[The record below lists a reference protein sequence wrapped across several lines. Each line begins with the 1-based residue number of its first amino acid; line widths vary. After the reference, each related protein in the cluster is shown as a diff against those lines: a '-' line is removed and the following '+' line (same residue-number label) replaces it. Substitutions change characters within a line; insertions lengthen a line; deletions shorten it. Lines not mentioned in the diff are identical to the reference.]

1 MFYLLSIFFY
11 IAIVNSID
19 VHYVNTI
26 ESSNSGFGKSVDM
39 YNNTLVIGTVGR
51 YSNTGNY
58 ATIYQKKENTWDITN
73 NVEMSENG
81 WFGYDVSIN
90 AKYCAVGGYAAD
102 KVYMYKK
109 NDENVY
115 TSQLQQ
121 TLKQTSTHEYGKSVS
136 LSENYIIVGAP
147 NNHAYIYQLQ
157 DDTYNLV
164 RSITEYTS
172 ETLFGISVDITD
184 EYAVVGSNTKAFLF
198 VNNENSWSRVVE
210 FDGYT
215 DQTNFGHKVALTNE
229 YFVVSAYGSRKV
241 FIFDKLDNGSWN
253 KDAFVAIDQYT
264 SESDFGYSL
273 SIYNQMLL
281 VGARGANRAYL
292 FDNIQNVSNV
302 FVIDDFDDQ
311 TGFGND
317 VVLSDTDI
325 AIASSTQSKVYLFTI
340 GYDPPTSSPTPIP
353 TQNPTMLPT
362 VYPTQIPTIFPTV
375 YPTQIPTI
383 VTEKYVFSSA
393 PTSSPT
399 TSIAIHNLTN
409 NDGMTN
415 YMVIMGISLALV
427 TTIILSMFYIIYKYK
442 KYKSVNVEE
451 ILLPPDNF
459 TSVYNM
465 EHEGWNKTVH
475 PIHLQYDSDEESQT
489 IAPIHE
495 KYKQTA
501 LLPV

>member
-1 MFYLLSIFFY
+1 M
-11 IAIVNSID
+11 
-19 VHYVNTI
+19 
-26 ESSNSGFGKSVDM
+26 
-39 YNNTLVIGTVGR
+39 
-51 YSNTGNY
+51 
-58 ATIYQKKENTWDITN
+58 
-73 NVEMSENG
+73 
-81 WFGYDVSIN
+81 
-90 AKYCAVGGYAAD
+90 
-102 KVYMYKK
+102 
-109 NDENVY
+109 
-115 TSQLQQ
+115 
-121 TLKQTSTHEYGKSVS
+121 
-136 LSENYIIVGAP
+136 
-147 NNHAYIYQLQ
+147 
-157 DDTYNLV
+157 
-164 RSITEYTS
+164 
-172 ETLFGISVDITD
+172 
-184 EYAVVGSNTKAFLF
+184 
-198 VNNENSWSRVVE
+198 
-210 FDGYT
+210 
-215 DQTNFGHKVALTNE
+215 
-229 YFVVSAYGSRKV
+229 VSAYGSRKV
-241 FIFDKLDNGSWN
+241 FIFDKLDNGSWS

-302 FVIDDFDDQ
+302 FVIDDFEDH

-317 VVLSDTDI
+317 VVLSNTDI
-325 AIASSTQSKVYLFTI
+325 AIASSIQSKVYLFTI

-362 VYPTQIPTIFPTV
+362 VNPTQIPTIFPTV

-465 EHEGWNKTVH
+465 EREGWNKTVH

>member
-121 TLKQTSTHEYGKSVS
+121 TLKQTNTHEYGKAVS
-136 LSENYIIVGAP
+136 LSENYMIVGAP

-157 DDTYNLV
+157 DETYNLV

-229 YFVVSAYGSRKV
+229 YLVVSAYGSRKV
-241 FIFDKLDNGSWN
+241 FIFDKLDNGSWS

-302 FVIDDFDDQ
+302 FVIDDFEDH

-317 VVLSDTDI
+317 VVLSNTDI
-325 AIASSTQSKVYLFTI
+325 AIASSIQSKVYLFTI

-362 VYPTQIPTIFPTV
+362 VNPTQIPTIFPTV

-465 EHEGWNKTVH
+465 EREGWNKTVH

>member
-11 IAIVNSID
+11 IVIVDSID

-39 YNNTLVIGTVGR
+39 YNNTLVVGTVGR

-58 ATIYQKKENTWDITN
+58 ATIYQKKETTWDITN
-73 NVEMSENG
+73 NVQMSENG

-90 AKYCAVGGYAAD
+90 TKYCAVGGYAAD
-102 KVYMYKK
+102 MVYIYKK

-136 LSENYIIVGAP
+136 LSENYMIVGAP

-164 RSITEYTS
+164 RSISEYTS
-172 ETLFGISVDITD
+172 ESLFGASVDITD

-198 VNNENSWSRVVE
+198 VNNENSWNNVVE
-210 FDGYT
+210 FDGYM
-215 DQTNFGHKVALTNE
+215 DQSNFGHKVALTND
-229 YFVVSAYGSRKV
+229 YLVISAYGAKKV
-241 FIFDKLDNGSWN
+241 FIFDKLDNDSWN
-253 KDAFVAIDQYT
+253 KDAFVVIDQYT
-264 SESDFGYSL
+264 SESEFGYSL

-281 VGARGANRAYL
+281 VGARGANSAYL

-302 FVIDDFDDQ
+302 FVIDDFKDQ

-317 VVLSDTDI
+317 VVLTDTDI
-325 AIASSTQSKVYLFTI
+325 AIASSIQSKVYLFTI

-353 TQNPTMLPT
+353 TLSPTPIPTILPTISPTQNPT
-362 VYPTQIPTIFPTV
+362 QNPTILTER
-375 YPTQIPTI
+375 TI
-383 VTEKYVFSSA
+383 LSST

-399 TSIAIHNLTN
+399 TSIAINNLTN
-409 NDGMTN
+409 NKNIPN
-415 YMVIMGISLALV
+415 YMVIMGISLVLI
-427 TTIILSMFYIIYKYK
+427 TTIILSMFYIIRKYK
-442 KYKSVNVEE
+442 KYKSVHIEE
-451 ILLPPDNF
+451 MQPEPDNF

-465 EHEGWNKTVH
+465 ESEGWNKTVH
-475 PIHLQYDSDEESQT
+475 PIHLQYDSDEESQI

>member
-1 MFYLLSIFFY
+1 MIYLLSIFFY
-11 IAIVNSID
+11 IAIVHSID

-39 YNNTLVIGTVGR
+39 YNNTLVVGTVGR

-58 ATIYQKKENTWDITN
+58 ATIYQKKGNSWDITN
-73 NVEMSENG
+73 NLELSQNG
-81 WFGYDVSIN
+81 WFGYDVSLN
-90 AKYCAVGGYAAD
+90 NMYCAVGGYAAD

-121 TLKQTSTHEYGKSVS
+121 TIKQTNTHEYGKSVS
-136 LSENYIIVGAP
+136 LSENYMIVGAP

-157 DDTYNLV
+157 GDTYSLV

-198 VNNENSWSRVVE
+198 INNNNTWNSVVE

-215 DQTNFGHKVALTNE
+215 DQTNFGYKVALTND
-229 YFVVSAYGSRKV
+229 YVVVSAYGARKV
-241 FIFDKLDNGSWN
+241 FIFDKNNGGSWN
-253 KDAFVAIDQYT
+253 KNAFVVIDQYT
-264 SESDFGYSL
+264 SESEFGYSL

-281 VGARGANRAYL
+281 VAARGANSAYL
-292 FDNIQNVSNV
+292 FDNIQNVSSV
-302 FVIDDFDDQ
+302 FVIDDFNDQ
-311 TGFGND
+311 SGFGDD
-317 VVLSDTDI
+317 VVLTDTDI
-325 AIASSTQSKVYLFTI
+325 AIASSIQSKVYLFSI

-353 TQNPTMLPT
+353 TSSPTPIPTLSPTQNPTIL
-362 VYPTQIPTIFPTV
+362 
-375 YPTQIPTI
+375 
-383 VTEKYVFSSA
+383 TEKYVLSSA

-399 TSIAIHNLTN
+399 TSMDIHNLTN
-409 NDGMTN
+409 HEDMTN

-427 TTIILSMFYIIYKYK
+427 TTIILSMFYIIHKYK
-442 KYKSVNVEE
+442 KYKSVHVEE
-451 ILLPPDNF
+451 TQSVADHF
-459 TSVYNM
+459 TSIYNM
-465 EHEGWNKTVH
+465 EDEGWNKTVH
-475 PIHLQYDSDEESQT
+475 PIHLQYDSDEESQI